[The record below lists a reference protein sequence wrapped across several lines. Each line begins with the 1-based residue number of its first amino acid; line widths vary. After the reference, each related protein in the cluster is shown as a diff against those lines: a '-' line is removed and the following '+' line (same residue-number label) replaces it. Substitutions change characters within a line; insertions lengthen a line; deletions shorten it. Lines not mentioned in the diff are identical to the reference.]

1 MVFSESSAKTH
12 EPTPPQRAVLLWLSP
27 VFPSGASSG
36 VLSNCGWCSITTVV
50 NKPWLRSSSHLLGGG
65 LGYPSAETGFPP
77 PCVAEGWR
85 PACWPL
91 TQNAFLEASWNKV
104 QRHNWQKLKLSF
116 ISICL
121 CTRND
126 SCISVLLFI
135 HSSQVFNIWKK
146 ISRASSKMCRRLEVL
161 QFNCIFLEWFFR
173 SQNLHLGSHF
183 HFNWYFM

>member
-1 MVFSESSAKTH
+1 MRMSTHLLYVLSLSQCHFSWLCWETVSLESH
-12 EPTPPQRAVLLWLSP
+12 VWMRLLRRRDCHQLRVMLGGQAVGKHVESKDKSCFKWYFQKVLPRSMNPLFLRGQCCVGFHQCSH
-27 VFPSGASSG
+27 SGASSG

-50 NKPWLRSSSHLLGGG
+50 KEPWLRSSSHLLGGG

-77 PCVAEGWR
+77 PCIAEGWR

-121 CTRND
+121 
-126 SCISVLLFI
+126 
-135 HSSQVFNIWKK
+135 
-146 ISRASSKMCRRLEVL
+146 M
-161 QFNCIFLEWFFR
+161 
-173 SQNLHLGSHF
+173 
-183 HFNWYFM
+183 Y